1 MDSHK
6 TEERRDTVM
15 YSQLQPWSTVG
26 VLPCMEQI
34 AGPPIPIRVG
44 EFYKTPKPHSW
55 RPTMGYEM
63 VEAASLPAQPMT
75 NLLSD
80 TCYMPNGMATEPLR
94 FPNLVTGFDRNP
106 AHAARA
112 ALFTRYG
119 PYEWVQN
126 QLKLYN
132 ESNSNRNYSENLRQD
147 TVRMMREADEKV
159 QNGQTE
165 TGRKLGERIT
175 DTTFWKNEVAA
186 ELERLIIANTKMQEC
201 RRGLQTA
208 IQSLEGQ
215 LHIAQE
221 CLYYREARTGSDLVH
236 DQAEHALLKEVEVVR
251 NCQNKLE
258 HFTDKCISQLTNSRA
273 VQNQLEIDIRNKETA
288 LGIDITCHQM
298 NNFSRGLQ
306 YYGGIEKY
314 DNSITQA
321 ESWVEAS
328 NNVVKKSQEERSK
341 SSQLISDIEIA
352 INAVGHEMWEAWGNT
367 NNELARR
374 AAEMLEA
381 KEKLQTHLHKI
392 QQEIFEIEKNSQLM
406 QKAIADKS
414 SALKVAHTR
423 LESRTH
429 RPEAELCKD
438 YAQLRMV
445 KEVETI
451 NAMINE
457 MNLKLQRF
465 EAQHQQLLRTRANLE
480 SDLKSKVDA
489 LFIDREK
496 CMGMRRSYPI
506 ASVIKF

>member
-1 MDSHK
+1 MDSNK
-6 TEERRDTVM
+6 SEKKRETVM

-26 VLPCMEQI
+26 ALPCMEQI
-34 AGPPIPIRVG
+34 AGPPVPVRVG
-44 EFYKTPKPHSW
+44 EFYKIPKPHPW
-55 RPTMGYEM
+55 RPTMGYET

-75 NLLSD
+75 NMLTE

-126 QLKLYN
+126 QINLYN

-159 QNGQTE
+159 LNGQTE

-175 DTTFWKNEVAA
+175 DTTFWRNEVAA

-201 RRGLQTA
+201 RRNLQTA
-208 IQSLEGQ
+208 IQNLEGQ

-258 HFTDKCISQLTNSRA
+258 NFTDKCVNQLTNSRA

-306 YYGGIEKY
+306 YYSGIEKY
-314 DNSITQA
+314 DNSVTEA
-321 ESWVEAS
+321 ASWAEAS
-328 NNVVKKSQEERSK
+328 NNVVKKSQTERGK

-352 INAVGHEMWEAWGNT
+352 INAVGNEMWEAWGFT
-367 NNELARR
+367 NNALDRR

-381 KEKLQTHLHKI
+381 KEKLQIHLYKI
-392 QQEIFEIEKNSQLM
+392 QQEVFEIEKNLQLM

-429 RPEAELCKD
+429 RPETELCKD
-438 YAQLRMV
+438 YAQLRMIQ
-445 KEVETI
+445 EVETI

-457 MNLKLQRF
+457 MNLKLQKF
-465 EAQHQQLLRTRANLE
+465 EAQHQQLLRTRSNLE
-480 SDLKSKVDA
+480 TDLKSKIDA

-496 CMGMRRSYPI
+496 CMGMRRTYPI
-506 ASVIKF
+506 SSVIKF

>member
-1 MDSHK
+1 MANNNTERK
-6 TEERRDTVM
+6 TETVM

-26 VLPCMEQI
+26 ALPCMEQI

-44 EFYKTPKPHSW
+44 EFYKTPKPHPW
-55 RPTMGYEM
+55 RPTLGYEM
-63 VEAASLPAQPMT
+63 VEASALPAQPMT
-75 NLLSD
+75 NLLAN
-80 TCYMPNGMATEPLR
+80 TCYMPKGMATEPLR

-112 ALFTRYG
+112 ALYTRYSS
-119 PYEWVQN
+119 YEWVQN

-132 ESNSNRNYSENLRQD
+132 ESDSNRHYSESLRQD

-175 DTTFWKNEVAA
+175 DTTFWRNEVAA
-186 ELERLIIANTKMQEC
+186 ELARLIIENEKMQEC
-201 RRGLQTA
+201 RRNLQMT

-236 DQAEHALLKEVEVVR
+236 DQAEHALLKEVEVVK

-258 HFTDKCISQLTNSRA
+258 HFTDKCINQLTNSRA
-273 VQNQLEIDIRNKETA
+273 VQNQLELDIRNKETA

-298 NNFSRGLQ
+298 NNFSRGLK

-314 DNSITQA
+314 DNSVTET
-321 ESWVEAS
+321 ESWAEAS
-328 NNVVKKSQEERSK
+328 NNVVKKSQTERSK
-341 SSQLISDIEIA
+341 SNQLRSDIDIA

-367 NNELARR
+367 NNALARR
-374 AAEMLEA
+374 ASEMLEA
-381 KEKLQTHLHKI
+381 KEKLQMHLHKI
-392 QQEIFEIEKNSQLM
+392 QQEIFEIEKNLQLM

-438 YAQLRMV
+438 YAQLRMI

-451 NAMINE
+451 NSMINQ
-457 MNLKLQRF
+457 MNLKLQSF
-465 EAQHQQLLRTRANLE
+465 EAQQQQLLRTRSNLE
-480 SDLKSKVDA
+480 TDLKSKVDA

>member
-1 MDSHK
+1 MDNNKIGSK
-6 TEERRDTVM
+6 GETVM

-44 EFYKTPKPHSW
+44 EFYKTPKPHPW
-55 RPTMGYEM
+55 RPTLGYEM
-63 VEAASLPAQPMT
+63 IEASPLPAQPIT
-75 NLLSD
+75 NLLAN
-80 TCYMPNGMATEPLR
+80 TCYMPKGMATEPLR

-106 AHAARA
+106 AHAART

-126 QLKLYN
+126 QLRLYN
-132 ESNSNRNYSENLRQD
+132 ESDSNRNFSENLRQD
-147 TVRMMREADEKV
+147 TVRIMRETDEKV
-159 QNGQTE
+159 QKGQIE

-175 DTTFWKNEVAA
+175 DTTFWRNEMAS
-186 ELERLIIANTKMQEC
+186 ELERLIIENAKMQEC
-201 RRGLQTA
+201 RRNLQIT

-251 NCQNKLE
+251 NCENKLE
-258 HFTDKCISQLTNSRA
+258 HFTDKCNNQLTNGRA
-273 VQNQLEIDIRNKETA
+273 VQNQLEIDIKNKETA

-298 NNFSRGLQ
+298 NNFSRGLK

-314 DNSITQA
+314 DPSVTEA
-321 ESWVEAS
+321 ESWIEAS
-328 NNVVKKSQEERSK
+328 NNLVKKSQTEREK
-341 SSQLISDIEIA
+341 SNQLRSDIEIA

-367 NNELARR
+367 NNALARR

-381 KEKLQTHLHKI
+381 KEKLQIHLHKI
-392 QQEIFEIEKNSQLM
+392 QQEIFEVEKNLQLI
-406 QKAIADKS
+406 QKAITDKS

-429 RPEAELCKD
+429 RPAAELCKD
-438 YAQLRMV
+438 YAQLRMIE
-445 KEVETI
+445 EVETI
-451 NAMINE
+451 NSTIHD

-465 EAQHQQLLRTRANLE
+465 EAQHQQLLRTRSNLE
-480 SDLKSKVDA
+480 TDLKSKVDA

>member
-1 MDSHK
+1 MESTK
-6 TEERRDTVM
+6 IEGQQETVM
-15 YSQLQPWSTVG
+15 YSQLQPWTTVG

-34 AGPPIPIRVG
+34 IGPPIPVRVG
-44 EFYKTPKPHSW
+44 EFHKTPKPHPW
-55 RPTMGYEM
+55 RPTLGYEI
-63 VEAASLPAQPMT
+63 VETSPLPAQPMT
-75 NLLSD
+75 NLLAN
-80 TCYMPNGMATEPLR
+80 TCYMPKGMTTEPLR

-119 PYEWVQN
+119 PYEWVEN

-132 ESNSNRNYSENLRQD
+132 ESDSNRNFSENLRAD

-165 TGRKLGERIT
+165 SGRKLGERIT
-175 DTTFWKNEVAA
+175 DTTFWRNEVAS
-186 ELERLIIANTKMQEC
+186 ELERLIIENTRMQEC
-201 RRGLQTA
+201 RRNLQTT

-236 DQAEHALLKEVEVVR
+236 DQAEHVLLKEVEVVR

-258 HFTDKCISQLTNSRA
+258 HFTDKCVNQLTNSRA
-273 VQNQLEIDIRNKETA
+273 VQNQLEIDIKNKETA
-288 LGIDITCHQM
+288 LGIDVTCHQM
-298 NNFSRGLQ
+298 NNFSRGLK

-314 DNSITQA
+314 DPSVTEA
-321 ESWVEAS
+321 ESWAEVS
-328 NNVVKKSQEERSK
+328 NNVVKKSQKEREK
-341 SSQLISDIEIA
+341 SNQLRSDIEVA
-352 INAVGHEMWEAWGNT
+352 IDAVGHEMWEAWGNA
-367 NNELARR
+367 NNALARR

-381 KEKLQTHLHKI
+381 KEKLQIHLHKI
-392 QQEIFEIEKNSQLM
+392 QQEIFAIEKNLQLM
-406 QKAIADKS
+406 QKAITDKS

-423 LESRTH
+423 LESRIH
-429 RPEAELCKD
+429 RPAAELCKD
-438 YAQLRMV
+438 HAQLRMIE
-445 KEVETI
+445 EVETI
-451 NAMINE
+451 NTMIHD

-465 EAQHQQLLRTRANLE
+465 EAQHQQLLRTRSNLE
-480 SDLKSKVDA
+480 SDLKSKVDS

>member
-1 MDSHK
+1 
-6 TEERRDTVM
+6 
-15 YSQLQPWSTVG
+15 
-26 VLPCMEQI
+26 MEQI
-34 AGPPIPIRVG
+34 AGPPIPVRVG
-44 EFYKTPKPHSW
+44 EFYKTPKPHPW
-55 RPTMGYEM
+55 RPTLGYEI
-63 VEAASLPAQPMT
+63 VEASPLPSQPVT
-75 NLLSD
+75 NLLAD
-80 TCYMPNGMATEPLR
+80 TCYMPKGMATEPLR
-94 FPNLVTGFDRNP
+94 FPNLVTGFERNP

-126 QLKLYN
+126 QLRLYN
-132 ESNSNRNYSENLRQD
+132 ESDTNRNFSENLRQD
-147 TVRMMREADEKV
+147 TVRIMREADERV

-175 DTTFWKNEVAA
+175 DTTFWRNEVTA
-186 ELERLIIANTKMQEC
+186 ELERLIIENGKMQEC
-201 RRGLQTA
+201 RRNLATT

-258 HFTDKCISQLTNSRA
+258 HFTDKCIDQLNNSRA
-273 VQNQLEIDIRNKETA
+273 VQNQLEIDVKNKETA

-298 NNFSRGLQ
+298 NNFSRGLK

-314 DNSITQA
+314 DNSVTSA
-321 ESWVEAS
+321 ETWAEAS
-328 NNVVKKSQEERSK
+328 DSVVKKSQKERARSN
-341 SSQLISDIEIA
+341 QLRSDIDIA
-352 INAVGHEMWEAWGNT
+352 IDAVGHEMWEAWGNT
-367 NNELARR
+367 NYALARR

-381 KEKLQTHLHKI
+381 KEKLQIHLHKM
-392 QQEIFEIEKNSQLM
+392 QQEIFEIEKNLQLM
-406 QKAIADKS
+406 QKAIGDKS

-429 RPEAELCKD
+429 RPAAELCKD
-438 YAQLRMV
+438 YAQLRMIE
-445 KEVETI
+445 EVETI
-451 NAMINE
+451 NAMIHD

-465 EAQHQQLLRTRANLE
+465 EAQHQQLLLTRSNLE
-480 SDLKSKVDA
+480 TDLKSKVDA

-496 CMGMRRSYPI
+496 CMGMRRSYPV

>member
-1 MDSHK
+1 MSDTK
-6 TEERRDTVM
+6 TVKRETVL
-15 YSQLQPWSTVG
+15 YSQFQPWSTVG
-26 VLPCMEQI
+26 ILPCMEQI
-34 AGPPIPIRVG
+34 AGPQIPIRVG
-44 EFYKTPKPHSW
+44 EFYKIPKPHPW
-55 RPTMGYEM
+55 RPTLGYENI
-63 VEAASLPAQPMT
+63 EASSLPAQPVT

-80 TCYMPNGMATEPLR
+80 TCYMPNGMATAPLR

-112 ALFTRYG
+112 ALYTRYG

-126 QLKLYN
+126 QLRLYN

-147 TVRMMREADEKV
+147 SIRMMREADEKV
-159 QNGQTE
+159 ENGQIE

-175 DTTFWKNEVAA
+175 DTTYWRNEVAS
-186 ELERLIIANTKMQEC
+186 ELQRLIIENTKLQEC
-201 RRGLQTA
+201 RRGLQTT
-208 IQSLEGQ
+208 IQNLEGQ

-221 CLYYREARTGSDLVH
+221 CLYYREARTGPDLVH
-236 DQAEHALLKEVEVVR
+236 DQVEHALLKEVEVVR
-251 NCQNKLE
+251 NCENKLE
-258 HFTDKCISQLTNSRA
+258 HFTDKCVDQLTNSRA
-273 VQNQLEIDIRNKETA
+273 VQNQLEIDIRNKEIA

-298 NNFSRGLQ
+298 NNFSRGLK

-314 DNSITQA
+314 DNSITQT

-328 NNVVKKSQEERSK
+328 NNIVKKSQTERSK
-341 SSQLISDIEIA
+341 SSRLQSDIEIA

-367 NNELARR
+367 NKALSRR

-381 KEKLQTHLHKI
+381 KERLQIHLHKI
-392 QQEIFEIEKNSQLM
+392 QQEIFEIEKNLQLM

-414 SALKVAHTR
+414 SVLKVAHTR

-438 YAQLRMV
+438 YAQLRMI

-451 NAMINE
+451 NAMINN
-457 MNLKLQRF
+457 MNLKLQSF
-465 EAQHQQLLRTRANLE
+465 EAQHQQLLRTRSNLE
-480 SDLKSKVDA
+480 TNLKSKVDA

-496 CMGMRRSYPI
+496 CMGMRRSYPV